1 MTHHLGINVD
11 ELVFYNSFILACV
24 LLYVMIIELS
34 CFVMMQILLLLCNFT
49 HRLVVQNLLVE
60 TKQFQFCYM
69 DKKYNESQWEPKL
82 FGYQKSSRFLLFCVS
97 LKNEPHTGFCFH
109 KETFGCFHVI
119 FLCLLQRAWSL
130 GFGEGQ
136 TKRYRELPTCWDSGR
151 AGGCIAPAR
160 ETPTSLL

>member
-1 MTHHLGINVD
+1 MCIAICNDYRVKLFCND
-11 ELVFYNSFILACV
+11 ADFITTLQFHSPTSCSKPVGGNQTVSV
-24 LLYVMIIELS
+24 LLYGQKIQWKSVG
-34 CFVMMQILLLLCNFT
+34 T
-49 HRLVVQNLLVE
+49 E
-60 TKQFQFCYM
+60 TV
-69 DKKYNESQWEPKL
+69 WLPKI
-82 FGYQKSSRFLLFCVS
+82 FKVSSFCVS